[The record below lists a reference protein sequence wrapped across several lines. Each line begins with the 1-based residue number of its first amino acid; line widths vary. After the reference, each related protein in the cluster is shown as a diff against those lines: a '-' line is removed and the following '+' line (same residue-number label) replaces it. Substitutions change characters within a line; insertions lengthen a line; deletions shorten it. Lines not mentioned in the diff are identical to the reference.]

1 MHASPFLFVIIHRG
15 LRWSVLLRK
24 SNYRSH
30 LSVSVH
36 HECIACFLRCNANRH
51 IHNKAQR
58 DFGTGFRRGLPIEK
72 KYPNTDYKGCLH
84 QVKMR
89 QNQTF
94 LPFSEYIDTRPSTE
108 KVLPKTTKS
117 SLGCFAARP
126 QKLRSF
132 KSFIAHKE
140 NYPCDDSGNFKSSAC
155 TDVFINF
162 MAHRVL
168 NSDVTKIMGFRAI
181 FEQSVLAKNYLLI
194 IVIPSQNIKDE
205 SLILP
210 HI

>member
-51 IHNKAQR
+51 FHNKAQR

-94 LPFSEYIDTRPSTE
+94 LSFSEYIDTRPSTE
-108 KVLPKTTKS
+108 KVLPVLLHDPRSCGALNLSQRTKKIP
-117 SLGCFAARP
+117 LVMTVATLNHLHVQMFLLTLWRP
-126 QKLRSF
+126 LWSPKQRRHKNYGISRHFRIERPCQKLPL
-132 KSFIAHKE
+132 
-140 NYPCDDSGNFKSSAC
+140 NYC
-155 TDVFINF
+155 
-162 MAHRVL
+162 
-168 NSDVTKIMGFRAI
+168 NS
-181 FEQSVLAKNYLLI
+181 QSKYKGRKFDTAPYKYV
-194 IVIPSQNIKDE
+194 
-205 SLILP
+205 
-210 HI
+210 